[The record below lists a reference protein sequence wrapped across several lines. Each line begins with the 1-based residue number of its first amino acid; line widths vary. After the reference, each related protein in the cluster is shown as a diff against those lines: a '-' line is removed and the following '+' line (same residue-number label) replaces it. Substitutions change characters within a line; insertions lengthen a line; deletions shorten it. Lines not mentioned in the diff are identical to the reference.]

1 MPIPKAGE
9 VAHFILDMSLVSCV
23 HKQNQTKGLGLVA
36 PQLRETACQ
45 MGRMERLWL
54 WIVPSLFISMCFWSF
69 EGCLVISA
77 DPTTHPAAR
86 TRPWWGWSA
95 APPRGTAFCP
105 TTEQAI
111 NFLLLVTI
119 TQHVLKNNPKLVLPP
134 KEFEPVMK
142 FRGET
147 FSQTAH
153 PKPSISVL
161 VSCSCFWE
169 QQLLRLVGLS
179 WDTGARSAIPGS
191 TIQQDLP

>member
-1 MPIPKAGE
+1 MVGT
-9 VAHFILDMSLVSCV
+9 V
-23 HKQNQTKGLGLVA
+23 G
-36 PQLRETACQ
+36 
-45 MGRMERLWL
+45 
-54 WIVPSLFISMCFWSF
+54 
-69 EGCLVISA
+69 
-77 DPTTHPAAR
+77 TT
-86 TRPWWGWSA
+86 
-95 APPRGTAFCP
+95 PRGTAFCH
-105 TTEQAI
+105 TTEQAV

-119 TQHVLKNNPKLVLPP
+119 TQHVLKNNPTLVLPL

-147 FSQTAH
+147 FSQTAR

-191 TIQQDLP
+191 TVYQDLP